1 MNERVERLSASQ
13 IASRCYPGGLAAAVK
28 FSACTLLAA
37 LLVASGSVFADHAPD
52 HQASSAAP
60 KSGFNPLKALQQ
72 LTGGSKNEFLAPDV
86 AYVLSTEARG
96 ATTLIARFDI
106 ADDYYLYRDKFSF
119 AVSGAPGVVLD
130 STQLPDGKEKE
141 DSYFGLMEVYYDSVE
156 AVLRLQR
163 STAGSV
169 PLTLEV
175 GYQGCA
181 EAGLCYPPMKK
192 SVTLTLPAVTAR
204 NSALTVSP
212 GDLPASAEAMG
223 ELPEQDRIARYLASG
238 STLLILLSFFGFGLL
253 LTFTPCVL
261 PMIPILSSIIVGQG
275 KSITTRRAFSL
286 SLTYVLAMA
295 ATYTIAGVVA
305 GLAGANLQA
314 VFQEPWILG
323 LFAGVFVALALS
335 MFGLYD
341 LQIPA
346 RLQTTFTRLTNRQQ
360 GGTYVGVGVMGLLS
374 ALIVGPCVA
383 APLAGA
389 LIYISQSGDALLG
402 GTALFAL
409 SMGMG
414 APVLAAGTSGGKLL
428 PRVGPWMA
436 RIKVVFG
443 FMLLAVAIYLL
454 ERIIPEGASMF
465 LWGALLVGIAVY
477 LGALDSL
484 QAPAAGGWRR
494 LGKALG
500 LVVGIYGVLIIVG
513 AAGGGNDVF
522 RPLEGS
528 SFLSGDKAPARK
540 LVFKQVKGLEGL
552 NIELKLASVEGKAVM
567 LDFYAD
573 WCVSCKELE
582 RYTFSDPGVQ
592 SALADVVLLQTDV
605 TANDSEDQALLR
617 ELGLFGPPA
626 ILFFGPDG
634 KELPQFRVV
643 GFVNAEKFRAHAI
656 KAVGT
661 GRSPA
666 SIRESRI
673 TPKDSK
679 KS

>member
-175 GYQGCA
+175 GY
-181 EAGLCYPPMKK
+181 
-192 SVTLTLPAVTAR
+192 
-204 NSALTVSP
+204 
-212 GDLPASAEAMG
+212 EAMG

-295 ATYTIAGVVA
+295 ATYTIVSVVA

-500 LVVGIYGVLIIVG
+500 LVMGIYGVLIIVG